1 MVPLLSTRRAE
12 IDELCRRFHVRRL
25 DVFGS
30 AAREHDFTDS
40 SDIDL
45 LVEYEPD
52 HHPPSLDDYFDLR
65 DALENLLA
73 RKVDLIMHDAVRNPY
88 VRAGIQSSRQNL
100 HGS

>member
-52 HHPPSLDDYFDLR
+52 HGAPRFSNYL
-65 DALENLLA
+65 ALKEGLEALLG
-73 RKVDLIMHDAVRNPY
+73 RKVDLVMDGVVRNPY
-88 VRAGIQSSRQNL
+88 VRANIERWRQPI
-100 HGS
+100 HGA